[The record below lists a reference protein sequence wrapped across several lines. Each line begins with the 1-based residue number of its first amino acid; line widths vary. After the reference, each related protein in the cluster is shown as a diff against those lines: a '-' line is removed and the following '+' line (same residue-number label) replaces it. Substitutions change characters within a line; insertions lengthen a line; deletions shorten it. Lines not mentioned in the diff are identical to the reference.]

1 VRESRASWVSVWPRD
16 GFPGALVAVGRRRS
30 AAARLVSALLP
41 AAALAA
47 CAAPQQTPGPQAAA
61 ITAARVS
68 NQDDPLRPRLAL
80 VERDGDP
87 VRGVALAVYVPASAG
102 AALALSMLVE
112 ARVRDAGFEPVAMHP
127 SASGFILHSLAAS
140 VDDVRRFVQVTNLAL
155 TSPVTAGDA
164 ERVALRWRAT
174 PPRQASTASE
184 AAVARCSGE
193 LMLGPDAEA
202 PATIPARLAAWL
214 ASVRAGD
221 AAFAIVGPRDHLDA
235 GADALADVAPWTRLG
250 STGGLLFGGEL
261 AGARML
267 ATGEQ
272 NLSVALWGV
281 PPAAAI
287 ASAERLGAGDSLLA
301 VRLGAGFPPW
311 RVWRVASNL
320 SRGGACLRVDLQAS
334 GAPPSLDSVAASVAD
349 GVDEIEYTLARVK
362 PGPWVVAK
370 QVLVMEGPDQAA
382 AVAAWQALTADA
394 VSAPEPPRRMVHY
407 AGPLADGANPE
418 RASRGLVAS
427 PGAPPRSLDVR
438 RALEPGQGQFW
449 MLLATPCGTNA
460 EDGTSAGALA
470 LALHAAALEND
481 RAFEVTLEPWS
492 SADGV
497 GILAHA
503 GPSAPYESATAQ
515 AERVAEALARA
526 VLRAGPAPE
535 NIALARESL
544 LEALPS
550 GAAPGLSLALRQT
563 TGNHPS
569 YLDAR
574 GTWASLTA
582 ISARSAQLERERFVR
597 SKLRLASLGNH
608 DEAQIHAAERRL
620 SALLRSVDPG
630 RVECPARG
638 SVTSVPG
645 KYVIDAPGVRDADAV
660 VAIPLPPSAGGPSE
674 EALWTEWLMN
684 RPGGWLHQALQR
696 PGLVSTA
703 RARALGGASAAA
715 LVIEIHAVDDKHEEA
730 VAQVRGL
737 LERLRAGA
745 ANAADVRSASDH
757 LSQLDASRR
766 LNPRGRLL
774 DLWYGTRRARATLAS
789 LHALHRAAFEAGR
802 EVVVM
807 TRPLG
812 DQSRR

>member
-1 VRESRASWVSVWPRD
+1 M
-16 GFPGALVAVGRRRS
+16 
-30 AAARLVSALLP
+30 
-41 AAALAA
+41 
-47 CAAPQQTPGPQAAA
+47 PGPQAAA

-68 NQDDPLRPRLAL
+68 SQDNPYRPRLTL

-87 VRGVALAVYVPASAG
+87 ERGVALAVYVPGSAS
-102 AALALSMLVE
+102 AALAVSMLVE
-112 ARVRDAGFEPVAMHP
+112 ARVRDAGLDAVAMHA
-127 SASGFILHSLAAS
+127 SASGFIMHALAAS
-140 VDDVRRFVQVTNLAL
+140 TEDVRRFVQVANLAL
-155 TSPVTAGDA
+155 TSPVTAADT
-164 ERVALRWRAT
+164 ERVAIHWRAS
-174 PPRQASTASE
+174 PPRQASVASE

-193 LMLGPDAEA
+193 LVLGPDAEA
-202 PATIPARLAAWL
+202 AATIPTRLAGWL
-214 ASVRAGD
+214 AGVRAGD
-221 AAFAIVGPRDHLDA
+221 AAFAVVGPREYLDA
-235 GADALADVAPWTRLG
+235 GADALARVAPWTRLG
-250 STGGLLFGGEL
+250 STGGLLFGPEL
-261 AGARML
+261 AGARAL

-272 NLSVALWGV
+272 NLSVALWSL

-287 ASAERLGAGDSLLA
+287 ASAERLGSDDSLLSA
-301 VRLGAGFPPW
+301 RLGAGFPPW

-334 GAPPSLDSVAASVAD
+334 GAPPSLDAVASSVANT
-349 GVDEIEYTLARVK
+349 VDELEYTLARVK
-362 PGPWVVAK
+362 PGPWVIAK
-370 QVLVMEGPDQAA
+370 QVMVMEGPDQAA
-382 AVAAWQALTADA
+382 AVAAWQAVTADPA
-394 VSAPEPPRRMVHY
+394 VIESPPRRMVHY
-407 AGPLADGANPE
+407 VGPLADSNGPE
-418 RASRGLVAS
+418 RAARSLAVP
-427 PGAPPRSLDVR
+427 PGAPPPSLELR

-470 LALHAAALEND
+470 LGLHAAALEND
-481 RAFEVTLEPWS
+481 RQLDVSLEPWLS
-492 SADGV
+492 VDGV
-497 GILAHA
+497 GLLAHA
-503 GPSAPYESATAQ
+503 GPSAPHESAMAQ

-526 VLRAGPAPE
+526 VLRAGPSPE
-535 NIALARESL
+535 HIAASRESL

-550 GAAPGLSLALRQT
+550 GPAPGLSLALRQT

-597 SKLRLASLGNH
+597 SKLRLAILGNH
-608 DEAQIHAAERRL
+608 DDGQVQAAERRL

-630 RVECPARG
+630 PVECPPRG
-638 SVTSVPG
+638 AVVSVPG
-645 KYVIDAPGVRDADAV
+645 KYTIDAPGVRDADAV
-660 VAIPLPPSAGGPSE
+660 VAIPLPPSVGGPSE
-674 EALWTEWLMN
+674 EASWTEWLMN

-703 RARALGGASAAA
+703 RARVLGGASAAA

-745 ANAADVRSASDH
+745 ANAADVRSAREH
-757 LSQLDASRR
+757 LSQLTASRK
-766 LNPRGRLL
+766 LNPRGRLV
-774 DLWYGTRRARATLAS
+774 DLWYGVRPPEATLDS

-807 TRPLG
+807 TRPA
-812 DQSRR
+812 Q

>member
-1 VRESRASWVSVWPRD
+1 
-16 GFPGALVAVGRRRS
+16 
-30 AAARLVSALLP
+30 
-41 AAALAA
+41 
-47 CAAPQQTPGPQAAA
+47 
-61 ITAARVS
+61 
-68 NQDDPLRPRLAL
+68 
-80 VERDGDP
+80 
-87 VRGVALAVYVPASAG
+87 VALAVYVPASAS

-112 ARVRDAGFEPVAMHP
+112 ARVHDAGFESVAMHA
-127 SASGFILHSLAAS
+127 SASGFIMHALAAS
-140 VDDVRRFVQVTNLAL
+140 VDDVRRFVQTANQAL
-155 TSPVTAGDA
+155 TSPVTAADG
-164 ERVALRWRAT
+164 ERVAIRWRAA

-202 PATIPARLAAWL
+202 AATIPARLAAWL

-221 AAFAIVGPRDHLDA
+221 AAFAVVGPRDYLDA
-235 GADALADVAPWTRLG
+235 GADALADAAPWARLG
-250 STGGLLFGGEL
+250 STGGLLFGDEL
-261 AGARML
+261 AGARAL

-281 PPAAAI
+281 PAASAI
-287 ASAERLGAGDSLLA
+287 ASAERLGAEDSLLSA
-301 VRLGAGFPPW
+301 RLSAGFPPW
-311 RVWRVASNL
+311 RVWRVASSL

-334 GAPPSLDSVAASVAD
+334 GAPPSLDAVAASVAASV
-349 GVDEIEYTLARVK
+349 DELEYTLARVK

-382 AVAAWQALTADA
+382 AVAAWQAVTANA
-394 VSAPEPPRRMVHY
+394 ASVEPSPRRMVHY

-418 RASRGLVAS
+418 RASSGLAAP
-427 PGAPPRSLDVR
+427 PGAPPASLELR

-470 LALHAAALEND
+470 LALHASALEND
-481 RAFEVTLEPWS
+481 RALEVSLEPWLS
-492 SADGV
+492 VDGV

-503 GPSAPYESATAQ
+503 GPSAPYESAQAQ

-526 VLRAGPAPE
+526 VLRTGPSPE
-535 NIALARESL
+535 HIATSRESL

-550 GAAPGLSLALRQT
+550 GPAPGLSLALRQT

-608 DEAQIHAAERRL
+608 DEAQIQAAERRL
-620 SALLRSVDPG
+620 SSLLRSVDPG
-630 RVECPARG
+630 PVECPARG
-638 SVTSVPG
+638 AVTSVPG
-645 KYVIDAPGVRDADAV
+645 KYLIDAPDVSDADAV
-660 VAIPLPPSAGGPSE
+660 VAVPLPPSAGGPSE
-674 EALWTEWLMN
+674 EASWTEWLMN

-737 LERLRAGA
+737 LERLRSGA

-757 LSQLDASRR
+757 LAQLTASRR

-774 DLWYGTRRARATLAS
+774 DLWYGTRPPRATLES
-789 LHALHRAAFEAGR
+789 LHALHRAAFEAAR
-802 EVVVM
+802 VVVVM
-807 TRPLG
+807 TRPAE
-812 DQSRR
+812 

>member
-1 VRESRASWVSVWPRD
+1 M
-16 GFPGALVAVGRRRS
+16 
-30 AAARLVSALLP
+30 
-41 AAALAA
+41 LA
-47 CAAPQQTPGPQAAA
+47 
-61 ITAARVS
+61 
-68 NQDDPLRPRLAL
+68 
-80 VERDGDP
+80 
-87 VRGVALAVYVPASAG
+87 
-102 AALALSMLVE
+102 
-112 ARVRDAGFEPVAMHP
+112 
-127 SASGFILHSLAAS
+127 
-140 VDDVRRFVQVTNLAL
+140 
-155 TSPVTAGDA
+155 
-164 ERVALRWRAT
+164 
-174 PPRQASTASE
+174 
-184 AAVARCSGE
+184 
-193 LMLGPDAEA
+193 PDAEA
-202 PATIPARLAAWL
+202 PATIPSRLPTWL
-214 ASVRAGD
+214 TSVRAGD

-235 GADALADVAPWTRLG
+235 GAEALADVAPWTRLG
-250 STGGLLFGGEL
+250 STEGLLFGGEL
-261 AGARML
+261 AGARAL

-281 PPAAAI
+281 PGAAAI
-287 ASAERLGAGDSLLA
+287 AAAEKLGSDDASLS

-311 RVWRVASNL
+311 RVWRVTSNL

-334 GAPPSLDSVAASVAD
+334 GAPPSLDAVATSVAD
-349 GVDEIEYTLARVK
+349 TVDELEFTLARVK

-382 AVAAWQALTADA
+382 AVAAWQAVTADTA
-394 VSAPEPPRRMVHY
+394 TPQSGPRRMVHY
-407 AGPLADGANPE
+407 AGPLSDSASPE
-418 RASRGLVAS
+418 RVVRSLAAP
-427 PGAPPRSLDVR
+427 PGAPPPSLELR

-449 MLLATPCGTNA
+449 MLLGSPCGTNA

-470 LALHAAALEND
+470 LALHAAALESD
-481 RAFEVTLEPWS
+481 RVLDVTLEPWT
-492 SADGV
+492 SADGA

-503 GPSAPYESATAQ
+503 GPSAPHESATAQ

-526 VLRAGPAPE
+526 VLRAGPSPE
-535 NIALARESL
+535 SIATAREGL

-550 GAAPGLSLALRQT
+550 GPAPGLSLALRQT

-597 SKLRLASLGNH
+597 GKLRLASLGNH
-608 DEAQIHAAERRL
+608 DQAQIQAAERRL
-620 SALLRSVDPG
+620 ASLLRSVDPG
-630 RVECPARG
+630 PVECPPRG
-638 SVTSVPG
+638 AVTSAPG
-645 KYVIDAPGVRDADAV
+645 KYVIDAPGVSDADAV
-660 VAIPLPPSAGGPSE
+660 VAVPLPPSAGGPSE

-703 RARALGGASAAA
+703 RARVLGGASAAA

-737 LERLRAGA
+737 LGRLRAGA

-757 LSQLDASRR
+757 LSRVNASRQ

-774 DLWYGTRRARATLAS
+774 DLWSGTRPARATLES

-807 TRPLG
+807 TRPAE
-812 DQSRR
+812 